1 MDLVTGAKRVVVAM
15 QHAATESPRSSRTA
29 TRPDVTT
36 TIDRSDRH
44 GGEKFWGTLM
54 ETAPG

>member
-29 TRPDVTT
+29 ICRDISQNHRP
-36 TIDRSDRH
+36 
-44 GGEKFWGTLM
+44 F
-54 ETAPG
+54 